1 MLIISGLG
9 FTSVV
14 LLVAVVIGVVFIRRK
29 WRQSVARSEEVN
41 RLLASVAEES
51 ARVEFEAS
59 EEYYCY
65 YTGIDTAGDA
75 SSARA
80 SVSTPAPIP
89 IPIPIATPAYSSVPL
104 SSQYQCAVCFCPT
117 TTRCAKCKAVRYCS
131 GKCQIVHWRQG
142 HKDECR
148 PYVPA
153 SPINNA
159 GVTFETVKSTH
170 QTSVNPS
177 RQSTGTSS
185 SLFSTDDDSNE
196 SSLSEPSTDSRDDAN
211 GHMAKHTTKFVSN
224 SNIMNEFSVD
234 KLSVTGLG
242 TEKFNDYIDSSN
254 NMVHDGSRRSAH
266 GDMGV
271 GSDPTSNLREFK
283 KSTFKDDKTFGIL
296 SSSEPG
302 KSNDVLSNKITSP
315 GVTKAREVVST
326 SRHMSHSTKPV
337 KVDIDNKT
345 SKKSQSVL
353 SGLKTPK
360 FKVVEH
366 LKPTKLARQVS
377 LEGECD
383 TSHKYSFKGLFPYE
397 MFVKLYN
404 WKQVEL
410 QPFGL
415 QNCGNSCYANAV
427 LQCLLY
433 TPPLTAYLLEGFHS
447 KRCVKR
453 GWCLTCELQGL
464 VMQAKYVNSPVSPVR
479 ILSHIENIGSNLGQ
493 GKEEDAHEF
502 LRYAIESLQS
512 VCIKEARTKLNSS
525 EEETTLIGLTF
536 GGYLRSKI
544 MCMKCGGKSEQR
556 ERMMDLTVEI
566 DGDITTLKD
575 ALDKFT
581 CTEILDGEN
590 KYKCNMCKLYVKA
603 KKKLTL
609 LEAPNVLTIALKRF
623 QSGKYGKINKSI
635 HFPEILDMTSYVNGK
650 SDKHP
655 IYRLY
660 GVVVHVD
667 TMNDAFSGH
676 YISYVKNIQ
685 NRWFKFD
692 DSMVNEVDLQ
702 HVLTKGA
709 YMLLYARCSPRA
721 PRSIRSSLTDYNDPR
736 KDEIP
741 PPFASKPHT
750 SEPWDTYNYHPQVH
764 HRSLEEESYSSDN
777 SGFFSESCSCSSESI
792 NLNSSDSDTSST
804 ASSPLY
810 SRLSHL
816 YTSST
821 TNGGSCVCRN
831 LDCSCNCCTRVTNLD
846 RLDGSSVTFRRSLTR
861 RKNDLKY

>member
-415 QNCGNSCYANAV
+415 QNCGN
-427 LQCLLY
+427 
-433 TPPLTAYLLEGFHS
+433 
-447 KRCVKR
+447 
-453 GWCLTCELQGL
+453 
-464 VMQAKYVNSPVSPVR
+464 
-479 ILSHIENIGSNLGQ
+479 
-493 GKEEDAHEF
+493 
-502 LRYAIESLQS
+502 RYAIESLQS